1 MSTLSCQL
9 LVCSSVMTEDFYHGF
24 IRKDASQKELV
35 WAGRISV
42 ALIALVELWL
52 ARDPDSKVLG
62 LVSYA
67 WAGFGAEF
75 GPVVILSL
83 FWQRMPSNGAL
94 AGIVVSADTVNEGK
108 LTEADQLGL
117 RTIKRG
123 TSGRA
128 E

>member
-1 MSTLSCQL
+1 
-9 LVCSSVMTEDFYHGF
+9 MTEDCYHGF

-42 ALIALVELWL
+42 ALIALVALWL

-67 WAGFGAEF
+67 WAGFGAAF

-83 FWQRMPSNGAL
+83 FWQRMTRNGAL
-94 AGIVVSADTVNEGK
+94 AGLVVGAGTVIAWELSAVEQME
-108 LTEADQLGL
+108 L
-117 RTIKRG
+117 
-123 TSGRA
+123 GRA
-128 E
+128 SVRERGCLYG